1 MTRDI
6 RLTEY
11 MPPTVAQQLFTI
23 GSGVA
28 GGLAGMILA
37 KGLVGRTSVPSSWVV
52 GATIVSAL
60 FTFGAAAFLV
70 KALPKE
76 Y

>member
-1 MTRDI
+1 MI
-6 RLTEY
+6 RSTHITDQLA
-11 MPPTVAQQLFTI
+11 PTVAQQMFAI

-28 GGLAGMILA
+28 GGLAGMVMA
-37 KGLVGRTSVPSSWVV
+37 RGLVGRTSVPTSYVV
-52 GATIVSAL
+52 GATIVSAI
-60 FTFGAAAFLV
+60 FTFGAAAVLV